1 MRVVIDTNVV
11 LSGVLWHGTPE
22 RVLNLWLGGDLRLL
36 VSLPIL
42 EEYREIFG
50 RFIDPRTEL
59 FSKWDHLLS
68 NASELVDPLPMA
80 PVCRDPKDQIF
91 LEAAVGGKAQYLV
104 SGDKDLLD
112 LKDVRGIPIVA
123 PAVILRL
130 ARH

>member
-104 SGDKDLLD
+104 SGGFQSWPL
-112 LKDVRGIPIVA
+112 P
-123 PAVILRL
+123 
-130 ARH
+130 